1 MKKRNGRI
9 TVEMDTFVNYDST
22 AYDLLQQFLQ
32 AKKAINLSRYTIIA
46 YRMHCSTF
54 IDSLADEANELA
66 WKSCTLD
73 NYYKFIIALP
83 QKDTSDVTIA
93 SYARSIRA

>member
-9 TVEMDTFVNYDST
+9 TVEMDTFVNSDST
-22 AYDLLQQFLQ
+22 AYDLMQQFLQ

-73 NYYKFIIALP
+73 NYYKFIIAL
-83 QKDTSDVTIA
+83 V
-93 SYARSIRA
+93 SI